1 MGDQHVGRDLD
12 EAHRRP
18 PGVGDEVVEAL
29 GLFSE
34 ALERIHRARGHL
46 YAFHQLTGGADAALD
61 RVAELLR
68 GAGHEELAGR
78 IEREL
83 IGLNVLEGRWTFQV
97 VEEYDAG
104 YYATFQRL
112 EAEAR
117 DQLVGGRTH
126 VYEAEMKARRR
137 SPGVRGHE
145 RGPGAAG

>member
-1 MGDQHVGRDLD
+1 MTDQHVSRVPD

-18 PGVGDEVVEAL
+18 PGAGDDVVEAL

-34 ALERIHRARGHL
+34 ALEKIHRARGHL
-46 YAFHQLTGGADAALD
+46 YAFHQLTGGADGALD

-83 IGLNVLEGRWTFQV
+83 IGLNVLEGRWTYQV
-97 VEEYDAG
+97 VEEYDDG
-104 YYATFQRL
+104 YYAAFQRL

-117 DQLVGGRTH
+117 ELLMGGRRH

-137 SPGVRGHE
+137 TPGLRGHE
-145 RGPGAAG
+145 SAPGAAT

>member
-1 MGDQHVGRDLD
+1 MTDQHGSGDPD
-12 EAHRRP
+12 PAHRRP
-18 PGVGDEVVEAL
+18 PGVTDEVAEAL

-34 ALERIHRARGHL
+34 ALEKIHRARGHL
-46 YAFHQLTGGADAALD
+46 YAFHQLTGGADNALD
-61 RVAELLR
+61 EVAELLR
-68 GAGHEELAGR
+68 GAGHGELAGR

-97 VEEYDAG
+97 AEEYDAG

-117 DQLVGGRTH
+117 DRLVGGRTH

-137 SPGVRGHE
+137 TRGLPGHE
-145 RGPGAAG
+145 SAPGAAT